1 MEPGGWLPFGPRSPH
16 QAKLQHYQDPTT
28 SRHPDSGPSVYQ
40 YGAPLSPCFAGM
52 APQDAVVYYHLLSKT
67 LSARE
72 EFQMQDYRLLVGKS
86 AIITGSG
93 RGIGKAVAKLFASHG
108 ASVVINDIDGDV
120 AESAAKEIT
129 DSGGQAVVCAGSV
142 TDVEFPGRIV
152 KTAAES
158 FGRLD
163 IIVNNAGYTWDSVI
177 QNMTDDQWSA
187 MIDVHL
193 TAPFRII
200 RAATPYMREAAKQEI
215 AEGKRVNRKI
225 INVSSTSGVAGN
237 AGQVNYSAGKMGI
250 IGVTKT
256 MAKEWGRFNINV
268 NAVAY
273 GFIDTR
279 LTQAKEKHETI
290 ERGGTEVELGIPDA
304 MRQMAK
310 NFIPLGRAGTPED
323 AAGPVLFLASP
334 LSDYVSGLVLLVTGG
349 SYV

>member
-1 MEPGGWLPFGPRSPH
+1 M
-16 QAKLQHYQDPTT
+16 K
-28 SRHPDSGPSVYQ
+28 
-40 YGAPLSPCFAGM
+40 
-52 APQDAVVYYHLLSKT
+52 
-67 LSARE
+67 
-72 EFQMQDYRLLVGKS
+72 DYRLLVGKS

-93 RGIGKAVAKLFASHG
+93 RGIGKAVATLFADHG
-108 ASVVINDIDGDV
+108 ASVVINDIDQDV
-120 AESAAKEIT
+120 ADRAAREIT
-129 DSGGQAVVCAGSV
+129 EAGGRAVVCAGSV
-142 TDVEFPGRIV
+142 TDPEFPDRVV
-152 KTAAES
+152 KAAAGS
-158 FGRLD
+158 FGGLD

-177 QNMTDDQWSA
+177 QNMSDEQWYA

-200 RAATPYMREAAKQEI
+200 RAATPFMREVAKKEI
-215 AEGKRVNRKI
+215 AEGRRVQRKI

-250 IGVTKT
+250 VGVTKT

-273 GFIDTR
+273 GFIETR

-290 ERGGTEVELGIPDA
+290 QREGKDVELGIPDA
-304 MRQMAK
+304 MRQMAV
-310 NFIPLGRAGTPED
+310 NFIPLGRSGTPEE

-334 LSDYVSGLVLLVTGG
+334 LSDYVSGAVVLVTGA

>member
-1 MEPGGWLPFGPRSPH
+1 M
-16 QAKLQHYQDPTT
+16 K
-28 SRHPDSGPSVYQ
+28 
-40 YGAPLSPCFAGM
+40 
-52 APQDAVVYYHLLSKT
+52 
-67 LSARE
+67 
-72 EFQMQDYRLLVGKS
+72 DYRLLVGKS

-93 RGIGKAVAKLFASHG
+93 RGIGKAVATLFADHG
-108 ASVVINDIDGDV
+108 ASVVINDIDKDV
-120 AESAAKEIT
+120 ADATAKEIT
-129 DSGGQAVVCAGSV
+129 QAGGRAVVCAGSV
-142 TDVEFPGRIV
+142 TDVEFPGRVV

-158 FGRLD
+158 FGGLD

-177 QNMTDDQWSA
+177 QNMTDEQWYA
-187 MIDVHL
+187 IIDVHL

-200 RAATPYMREAAKQEI
+200 RAATPYMREAAKKEI
-215 AEGKRVNRKI
+215 AEGRRVQRKI

-237 AGQVNYSAGKMGI
+237 AGQANYSAGKMGI
-250 IGVTKT
+250 VGVTKT

-273 GFIDTR
+273 GFIETR

-290 ERGGTEVELGIPDA
+290 QREGKDVELGIPDA
-304 MRQMAK
+304 MRQMAV

-334 LSDYVSGLVLLVTGG
+334 LSDYVTGAVVLVTGG